1 MQQYQMATTEHQN
14 SPFTG
19 RQTSTGGGSS
29 EEGSWIPP
37 LIPDPS
43 EPSLEQLNYTILEP
57 LTEDIS
63 RLYSG
68 MIYLVIYQT

>member
-1 MQQYQMATTEHQN
+1 MTKRSSYSAGAIYATICN
-14 SPFTG
+14 NPRAVRFL
-19 RQTSTGGGSS
+19 R
-29 EEGSWIPP
+29 EETILVCIIPG
-37 LIPDPS
+37 PS
-43 EPSLEQLNYTILEP
+43 EPSLEQLNYILEP